1 MSTDVSDVPTSV
13 FQDKYDEYTSDLLE
27 VFPEYEAQIRA
38 AIALSPDERMTRF
51 QNEIRV
57 VGVSNPITAN
67 PGTVL
72 PGLTLSDPVWS
83 ELSEATRGA
92 IWEYL
97 QLLSMCCFLER
108 GFASTPMGGA
118 GGEAPAEPDP
128 GMRSWIDGMM
138 NQWREKLSGVDFEG
152 LMGKFSRMFGGG
164 ATDAS
169 GGTTGFKMP
178 ELPKKFLKGHLAKL
192 AEEIVRDIR
201 PEDLG
206 LTPEMLEECERSPS
220 RALNL
225 LVQVFTRN
233 PGMIQATIKK
243 IGNRLQQK
251 VQSGQIRPQEI
262 AREAEELMGEF
273 SSNPEFVEVMESL
286 KGMFGFEDMEFARSA
301 GREGSARLSM
311 VQQRLRAKLAARK
324 AAAEGGGGGGGGEGG
339 EGPAPTPGRG
349 GSSAGR
355 GAGRGGR
362 GGRRR

>member
-27 VFPEYEAQIRA
+27 VFPEYETQIRA

-67 PGTVL
+67 PGTIL
-72 PGLTLSDPVWS
+72 PGLVIDDAVWAQLSD
-83 ELSEATRGA
+83 ATRGA

-118 GGEAPAEPDP
+118 GGESPAEPDP

-138 NQWREKLSGVDFEG
+138 GQWRDKLSGVDFEG
-152 LMGKFSRMFGGG
+152 LMGKFSSMFGG

-178 ELPKKFLKGHLAKL
+178 ELPQKFLKGHLAKL

-206 LTPEMLEECERSPS
+206 LTPEMLAECESSPS
-220 RALNL
+220 RALNM

-262 AREAEELMGEF
+262 AREAEELMSEF
-273 SSNPEFVEVMESL
+273 SSNPEFVGVMESL

-324 AAAEGGGGGGGGEGG
+324 AAAEGAASGGGGGGEGS
-339 EGPAPTPGRG
+339 APTPGRG
-349 GSSAGR
+349 GGSAGR
-355 GAGRGGR
+355 GAGRGAGR
-362 GGRRR
+362 KRK